1 MKLKLFIF
9 LCSAC
14 LYLSG
19 CINNSKDVELQPIM
33 YEFKEPTKFPFEVN
47 DVSTNI
53 DLEVPEYL
61 HQFIFHYR
69 NTKTTQQINYILSK
83 VLEEPEKVPNDNV
96 TEYKLKNGVLAYYEE
111 GQTSQSLWWETEKGF
126 LARFVYFTNGNT
138 TELGDYKLEIEEL
151 VELANEVQ

>member
-1 MKLKLFIF
+1 MNI
-9 LCSAC
+9 S
-14 LYLSG
+14 
-19 CINNSKDVELQPIM
+19 NDEELQPIM

-69 NTKTTQQINYILSK
+69 NSKTTQQINYILSK
-83 VLEEPEKVPNDNV
+83 VLEEPEKTPKDNV

-111 GQTSQSLWWETEKGF
+111 DQTSQSLWWETENGF

>member
-1 MKLKLFIF
+1 MILKLFIF

-14 LYLSG
+14 FYLSG
-19 CINNSKDVELQPIM
+19 CINISKDEELQPIM

-69 NTKTTQQINYILSK
+69 NSKTTQQINYILSK
-83 VLEEPEKVPNDNV
+83 VLEEPEKAPKDNV
-96 TEYKLKNGVLAYYEE
+96 TEYKLINGVLAYYEE
-111 GQTSQSLWWETEKGF
+111 DQTSQSLWWETENGF

>member
-1 MKLKLFIF
+1 MKFKLFIF

-14 LYLSG
+14 FYLSG
-19 CINNSKDVELQPIM
+19 CINITKDEELQPIM

-69 NTKTTQQINYILSK
+69 NSKTTQQINYILSK
-83 VLEEPEKVPNDNV
+83 ILEEPKKAPKDNV

-111 GQTSQSLWWETEKGF
+111 DQTSQSLWWENGE
-126 LARFVYFTNGNT
+126 RFSCSICLLY
-138 TELGDYKLEIEEL
+138 
-151 VELANEVQ
+151 